1 MAESRKIPTSTTL
14 FWIGVILVLIMG
26 GVLALFWNRLPPQ
39 LPWLYSF
46 PSGDKQLVDKIWF
59 VWIFAGMEVVLFLT
73 RILASWAGKGD
84 NTVQTTISLG
94 VLIAVVLMV
103 ASFAKIMLI
112 FLNI

>member
-1 MAESRKIPTSTTL
+1 
-14 FWIGVILVLIMG
+14 
-26 GVLALFWNRLPPQ
+26 
-39 LPWLYSF
+39 
-46 PSGDKQLVDKIWF
+46 
-59 VWIFAGMEVVLFLT
+59 MEVVLFLT